1 MSFLVA
7 DGHVEVTAK
16 TGDAER
22 DIRNLVT
29 QMQGLGPAAQ
39 AASNGLKDLRNRA
52 AAGGAALGA
61 MGRQAKDAE
70 KALIR
75 LKASAGDIRVSATLA
90 DETRTGVT
98 AVKAALRDL
107 KAESPVRLSARMDD
121 DTTSSITRVRA
132 AIRDLKAESPVRL
145 SARLEAESTASVA
158 TMRAAIRALKAESPI
173 RLAARVETEGTASVT
188 SLRAAIRDLKAQS
201 PIRLS
206 ARLDTEGAARVAAL
220 RAAVRDLKAQSPIQL
235 TARVDDSTGSSL
247 ARVLASVRSLKGESP
262 IRLRTEVDSDTAG
275 IAATRRAL
283 RDLRAAS
290 PVRIRATFDGDGAAI
305 VSTARAVGSLRDR
318 AEATSRALTALAT
331 RSAAAAAALHAVKE
345 AAQEAGRALRT
356 LRGRAQAAADAM
368 GNLRT
373 SSVAAA
379 AALRAINTA
388 TRNANTRL
396 GTLGDSTRTLRRDLD
411 DLDGSLTRVGGSLNG
426 LRGRLGSLSGSSGR
440 VNRLSAALLSLATA
454 AIPVAAS
461 LAPIVPLALSAGTAM
476 GVLGVAAAGQI
487 VHLAHASEAESKY
500 QDAVK
505 EHGRT
510 SAEAAQASADYAR
523 VVEQMPAPTRQ
534 AAAAF
539 SSLKDQYKS
548 WSDALAG
555 DTMPVFTRGLE
566 TLSGTLPKI
575 SPLARTA
582 SDGLQR
588 LITIA
593 AGGIESPGFDQLIS
607 KVDALAG
614 TALRRATDGLL
625 TFIRSAQTG
634 SVGGG
639 VSSFM
644 DYARAHGPLAGET
657 MRNLG
662 QVLLKLLEAASD
674 VGVGMLTVVN
684 AFASLASS
692 VPTGLISNLLQ
703 VYAAFKLIKLAAV
716 GMTAVNAG
724 VAAMVTQITAM
735 RTAAAGAATR
745 MAGLRAAMAAI
756 PAGGQLALAAAA
768 AAVLTVGVSKLISKM
783 DEAPPS
789 AERLSRSMIA
799 FARSG
804 KIGGEAARVFGKDL
818 GGFGDA
824 VARIAHP
831 AVTERLKDVGHELVT
846 LGFGTE
852 HSLDKAQ
859 KATKSVDKALADLVS
874 KGHSDIAATA
884 FQRYAAAAEKGGTS
898 TAKLRG
904 MLPKYKEA
912 LANAKA
918 EQELVAQ
925 SMGLFGAQALKTKS
939 KLDAQKASA
948 DGLRQA
954 IQALNDVNRAGLGG
968 MIAFEQAI
976 DDAAKAAKK
985 SAGALSMTHG
995 ELDLNSQKARDGAS
1009 ALQDLATKTDEAA
1022 GAARESG
1029 ASWQKISGIY
1039 QRGRAAFMQSAQ
1051 AMGLTK
1057 KEASQLADQMLKIP
1071 SSKTMKVR
1079 METEDAVRGLT
1090 SVVNAIRKTPDR
1102 KSITVKAL
1110 SAGAILALQ
1119 DLGFK
1124 VKRLPNGSFKVTAKT
1139 GDVGNK
1145 LAAVKKLRDG
1155 LRDKTIT
1162 LSAKAV
1168 SALKGLDS
1176 VIAKIK
1182 KTPGSKTITVK
1193 SLTGTAISA
1202 LEAVGFKVKRLPDG
1216 RISVTASTGSARA
1229 NIAAVQSARDRLSSK
1244 SITITTNRVTNIM
1257 TNYITR
1263 KRSGGTF
1270 AQNGSYWRASGGL
1283 APGFADGGSTNTIV
1297 SDMQVFP
1304 EGGFVR
1310 GPGTGRSDSIMAISM
1325 AGMPYRI
1332 SNTEYVIRAD
1342 SVDKYGVR
1350 MLDAINQGT
1359 FELPRFASGGQA
1371 AKDARRQLTS
1381 DTTFTSAGSMARYK
1395 YVEVVHDL
1403 GMPDSVGSMVTSINT
1418 YLRNIKAAFSGS
1430 TESRLV
1436 SQLNR
1441 VGPALFNYQRQIED
1455 VDKRMEDAKSSLENL
1470 KGEFD
1475 NLRSSVKGS
1484 LVAFGNITKIGKWGT
1499 SPQTLITQL
1508 QQDAGR
1514 TGQFAS
1520 QLDQLRAM
1528 GLDPAILK
1536 DIAEA
1541 GLTGGGMATATS
1553 LLRASPE
1560 QIAEI
1565 NRLQKQLTDSA
1576 DAAGRTTADAMYGAG
1591 IRAGEGLVAG
1601 LEAQHD
1607 NIRTAMMNIAK
1618 SMEDSIKRAL
1628 GIRSP
1633 AKRMEPIGDYAAQG
1647 VEVGWARR
1655 MGRGRTLISRAE
1667 PARISAPSSSALQP
1681 AQPAPVPASVPVPAG
1696 DCIKV
1701 QSLTVNV
1708 SGTFDFATPA
1718 ERRAAAKALV
1728 RDMNDELRAYQRERA
1743 GRR

>member
-22 DIRNLVT
+22 NIRNLET
-29 QMQGLGPAAQ
+29 ALSGLGPAAQ
-39 AASNGLKDLRNRA
+39 AASNGLKDLRTRA

-70 KALIR
+70 KALVK

-121 DTTSSITRVRA
+121 DTTSSINRVRA

-158 TMRAAIRALKAESPI
+158 TMRAAIRELKAESPI

-188 SLRAAIRDLKAQS
+188 SLRTAIRDLKAQS

-206 ARLDTEGAARVAAL
+206 TRLDTEGAARVAAL
-220 RAAVRDLKAQSPIQL
+220 RNAVRDLKAQSPIQL
-235 TARVDDSTGSSL
+235 TARVADSTGSSL
-247 ARVLASVRSLKGESP
+247 ARVLASVRSLKAESP
-262 IRLRTEVDSDTAG
+262 IRLRTEVDSDTTG
-275 IAATRRAL
+275 IAATRQAL

-305 VSTARAVGSLRDR
+305 VSTARAVGTLRDR

-356 LRGRAQAAADAM
+356 LRGRAQAAADAL

-379 AALRAINTA
+379 AALRSINTGA
-388 TRNANTRL
+388 RNANHRL

-411 DLDGSLTRVGGSLNG
+411 DLDGSLTRVGGSLGG
-426 LRGRLGSLSGSSGR
+426 LRGRLGSLGGSSDR
-440 VNRLSAALLSLATA
+440 VQGLTGALLSLATA

-539 SSLKDQYKS
+539 SSLRGQYKS

-593 AGGIESPGFDQLIS
+593 AGGIESPGFDRLIS

-724 VAAMVTQITAM
+724 VATMVTQITAM

-804 KIGGEAARVFGKDL
+804 KISGEAARVFGKDL
-818 GGFGDA
+818 SGFGDA

-831 AVTERLKDVGHELVT
+831 SVTERLKDVGHELVT

-852 HSLDKAQ
+852 ASLDKAQ
-859 KATKSVDKALADLVS
+859 KSTKSVDKALSDLVS
-874 KGHSDIAATA
+874 KGHADIAAVGFERFA
-884 FQRYAAAAEKGGTS
+884 KAAGKGKTS
-898 TAKLRG
+898 TDKLRG

-912 LANAKA
+912 LANAKV
-918 EQELVAQ
+918 EQQLVAQ

-939 KLDAQKASA
+939 KLDAQKTSA

-954 IQALNDVNRAGLGG
+954 IQALNDVNRSALG
-968 MIAFEQAI
+968 AEADFEQAI

-985 SAGALSMTHG
+985 GAGALHMHNG
-995 ELDLNSQKARDGAS
+995 ELDLNGQKARDNYR

-1022 GAARESG
+1022 GKAREQG
-1029 ASWQKISGIY
+1029 QSWQKVSGVY
-1039 QRGRAAFMQSAQ
+1039 ERGRSKLLAYAKQ
-1051 AMGLTK
+1051 MGLSS
-1057 KEASQLADQMLKIP
+1057 KEARQLVSQLLNIP
-1071 SSKTMKVR
+1071 SSKTMRMR

-1110 SAGAILALQ
+1110 SDGAVQALR
-1119 DLGFK
+1119 DVGLR
-1124 VKRLPNGSFKVTAKT
+1124 VTRLKDGSFKVTAKT

-1145 LAAVKKLRDG
+1145 LAAVTKLRNG
-1155 LRDKTIT
+1155 LKDKSIT

-1176 VIAKIK
+1176 VIAKMK
-1182 KTPGSKTITVK
+1182 KTPGAKTITVK
-1193 SLTGTAISA
+1193 SLTGSAISA
-1202 LEAVGFKVKRLPDG
+1202 LESVGIKTKRLKDG
-1216 RISVTASTGSARA
+1216 RIAVYAKTGGAQA
-1229 NIAAVQSARDRLSSK
+1229 NIGAVQSARDRLASK
-1244 SITITTNRVTNIM
+1244 SITLTVNRVTNVM
-1257 TNYITR
+1257 TNYYSR
-1263 KRSGGTF
+1263 KRTGATF
-1270 AQNGSYWRASGGL
+1270 GPNGSYWNNASGGL
-1283 APGFADGGSTNTIV
+1283 APGFADGGSPRSIV
-1297 SDMQVFP
+1297 QDAQMFP

-1332 SNTEYVIRAD
+1332 SNTEYVVQAK

-1441 VGPALFNYQRQIED
+1441 VGPALFDYQRQIED

-1499 SPQTLITQL
+1499 SPQTLINQL

-1520 QLDQLRAM
+1520 QLDQLKNM

-1681 AQPAPVPASVPVPAG
+1681 AQPAPAPAASPAPAAAPT
-1696 DCIKV
+1696 V
-1701 QSLTVNV
+1701 NLTVNV
-1708 SGTFDFATPA
+1708 TTQDLAASPA
-1718 ERRAAAKALV
+1718 ERQRLANLLARETNEAL
-1728 RDMNDELRAYQRERA
+1728 RNYQRERA
-1743 GRR
+1743 GVRR